1 MLGAIIEGKDCVD
14 TLISLMLLII
24 GIIHLMPV
32 TGALGNQQ
40 LAKLYGINF
49 SEPNLSI
56 LMRHRAVLFG
66 LLGSFMGFAAF
77 NPPYRTLAFVAAT
90 VSILSFLWL
99 ARSVGSYNNELSRV
113 YKADIVALIC
123 LIVGGAAHVLAS

>member
-1 MLGAIIEGKDCVD
+1 MDS
-14 TLISLMLLII
+14 LIFVMLLVI
-24 GIIHLMPV
+24 GFIHLMPV
-32 TGALGNQQ
+32 TGVLGNQQ
-40 LAKLYGINF
+40 LAKLYGMNI

-66 LLGSFMGFAAF
+66 LFGSFMVFAAF
-77 NPPYRTLAFVAAT
+77 YPPYRTLAFVAAT

-99 ARSVGSYNNELSRV
+99 ARSVGNYNSEVSRV

-123 LIVGGAAHVLAS
+123 LIVGGTAHLIA

>member
-1 MLGAIIEGKDCVD
+1 MD
-14 TLISLMLLII
+14 TLIALMLVII

-32 TGALGNQQ
+32 TGVLGNQQ
-40 LAKLYGINF
+40 LVKLYGLNF

-66 LLGSFMGFAAF
+66 LLGAFMLFAAF
-77 NPPYRTLAFVAAT
+77 SQAYRTLAFVTAT

-99 ARSVGSYNNELSRV
+99 ARSVGSYNAEVGRV

-123 LIVGGAAHVLAS
+123 LIIGGTAQLYEQYP